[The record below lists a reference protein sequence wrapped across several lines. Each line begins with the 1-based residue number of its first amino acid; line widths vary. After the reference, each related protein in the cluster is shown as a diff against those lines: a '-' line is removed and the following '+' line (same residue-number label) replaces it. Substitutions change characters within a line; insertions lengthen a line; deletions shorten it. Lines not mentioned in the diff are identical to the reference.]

1 MGYYKFSVS
10 MCVYKGDNPVHF
22 KEAVD
27 SILNQTVL
35 PAEVVLVED
44 GPVTEELEA
53 IIKEYEKSPIFKV
66 IRSAENRGHG
76 EARRISMEHCT
87 CDLIALMDA
96 DDISMINRFE
106 KQIACFEQMPELSVV
121 GGHISE
127 FMGEQE
133 NVIGR
138 REVPQEDKEIKQYL
152 KIRCPM
158 NQVTVMFR
166 KNDVE
171 EVGGYLDWF
180 CEEDYYLWA
189 RLFLA
194 DKKFYNVQEVLVNV
208 RVGAEMYQRRGGWKY
223 FKSEAEFQ
231 KYLLSNKIIGVPQ
244 YIYNVLVRLF
254 IQLLMPNWLRGF
266 VYRKLAR
273 QKGE

>member
-1 MGYYKFSVS
+1 MGKHDFSVS

-35 PAEVVLVED
+35 PTEVVLVED
-44 GPVTEELEA
+44 GPVTDELEV
-53 IIKEYEKSPIFKV
+53 IIKEYEQAKKIKV
-66 IRSAENRGHG
+66 VRQPENRGHG
-76 EARRISMEHCT
+76 EARRISMDYCT

-96 DDISMINRFE
+96 DDISLKNRFE

-121 GGHISE
+121 GGYISE
-127 FMGEQE
+127 FMGNPE
-133 NVIGR
+133 NIIGR
-138 REVPQEDKEIKQYL
+138 REVPQGDKDIKHYL
-152 KIRCPM
+152 KTRCPM

-166 KNDVE
+166 KKDIE

-189 RLFLA
+189 RMFLA

-208 RVGAEMYQRRGGWKY
+208 RVGEEMYQRRGGWKY
-223 FKSEAEFQ
+223 FKSEAKFQ
-231 KYLLSNKIIGVPQ
+231 EYLLSNKIIGIFQ
-244 YIYNVLVRLF
+244 YIYNVLVRFF
-254 IQLLMPNWLRGF
+254 IQVLMPNWLRGF
-266 VYRKLAR
+266 VYRKIAR